1 MKKTIVILMSF
12 VLGITLFVGCGTK
25 TEELK
30 EPTLDKNITFGDL
43 KLDHS
48 KYTLETKGKQKT
60 LKVELTYKANV
71 MIVGKVEK
79 IRNTIVRE
87 FGDKVDEIQLNIG
100 QLKPIDGVKYIYK
113 DGAWDK
119 PVESVE

>member
-1 MKKTIVILMSF
+1 MKKIISILLTILVTLS
-12 VLGITLFVGCGTK
+12 LFVGCGTK

-43 KLDHS
+43 KLDYS

-87 FGDKVDEIQLNIG
+87 FGDKVDEIKLNIK
-100 QLKPIDGVKYIYK
+100 QFKPIDGVEYTYK
-113 DGAWDK
+113 DGKWDK
-119 PVESVE
+119 PVE